1 MKKLLMNKTFITI
14 TAYLTCMLISITIL
28 ITLFKF
34 ISNKINENKCY
45 NLSLNEFYQDK
56 SCLKYVEE

>member
-28 ITLFKF
+28 IALF
-34 ISNKINENKCY
+34 
-45 NLSLNEFYQDK
+45 
-56 SCLKYVEE
+56 

>member
-28 ITLFKF
+28 IALFNV
-34 ISNKINENKCY
+34 ISNKINENRCY
-45 NLSLNEFYQDK
+45 NFPLNEFYQDK

>member
-1 MKKLLMNKTFITI
+1 MKKLLTNKIFITI

-28 ITLFKF
+28 IALFKF
-34 ISNKINENKCY
+34 ISNKINENRCY
-45 NLSLNEFYQDK
+45 NLPLNEFYQDK

>member
-28 ITLFKF
+28 IALFNF
-34 ISNKINENKCY
+34 ISNKINENRCY
-45 NLSLNEFYQDK
+45 NLPLNKFYQDK

>member
-1 MKKLLMNKTFITI
+1 MKKLLTNKTFITI
-14 TAYLTCMLISITIL
+14 TAYLTCMLISIMIL

-45 NLSLNEFYQDK
+45 NLPLNEFCQDK

>member
-1 MKKLLMNKTFITI
+1 MKRFLKDKRVITI
-14 TAYLTCMLISITIL
+14 TAYLTCMIISITIL
-28 ITLFKF
+28 IALFNF

-45 NLSLNEFYQDK
+45 NLPLNKFYQDE